1 MRILLCSHWFF
12 PSYGGV
18 ETVSRI
24 LAEEFVKAGASVT
37 IVTKTPGANID
48 APYQVVRRPS
58 FDAVRKLGNQSD
70 VIFQSL
76 ISLRTLVPLSLTRK
90 PVVIAHHSWMRRPDG
105 TKGTETYIKLLALRS
120 CHNVSI
126 SRAVADALPVRST
139 LIGNPFDDTEFRDL
153 RNMPKEKDIVFMGRL
168 VSDKGVDLLLHA
180 LAALQTEGH
189 TPSLTIIG
197 DGPER
202 PMLESLTTRM
212 GLARQVTFL
221 GSIQEGRGRIVA
233 QHRIMAIPSLWDEPF
248 GVVALEGIAS
258 GCALVASSGGGLG
271 EAVGP
276 CGLLFPNGDRLA
288 LTSALRRL
296 LEEPALCHEFVANGT
311 RHLQAFQPSYIAE
324 KYMSLFRTVTS
335 KSEHPSTRLDQ
346 GPGF

>member
-24 LAEEFVKAGASVT
+24 LAEEFAKAGASVT
-37 IVTKTPGANID
+37 VVTKTPGANMD
-48 APYQVVRRPS
+48 VPYQVVRRPS
-58 FDAVRKLGNQSD
+58 FETVRQLGNQCD
-70 VIFQSL
+70 IVLQNL
-76 ISLRTLVPLSLTRK
+76 ISLRTLLPLSLTRK
-90 PVVIAHHSWMRRPDG
+90 PVFITHSSWMRRSDG
-105 TKGTETYIKLLALRS
+105 TKGIETYVKLLAVRA

-126 SRAVADALPVRST
+126 SRAVADALPVEST

-153 RNMPKEKDIVFMGRL
+153 RDIPKQKDLIFMGRL

-180 LAALQTEGH
+180 LAELKPEGF
-189 TPSLTIIG
+189 TPSLSVIG

-202 PMLESLTTRM
+202 PALEELTVKL
-212 GLARQVTFL
+212 GLTQQVAFL
-221 GSIQEGRGRIVA
+221 GPVLGGRGRIVA
-233 QHRIMAIPSLWDEPF
+233 QHRIMLIPSLWNEPF

-276 CGLLFPNGDRLA
+276 CGLVFPNGDKLA
-288 LTSALRRL
+288 LAAAIKRL
-296 LEEPALCHEFVANGT
+296 LTEPALCQKFVANGPA
-311 RHLQAFQPSYIAE
+311 HLEAFRPSMIAE
-324 KYMSLFRTVTS
+324 RYLSLFRT
-335 KSEHPSTRLDQ
+335 LI
-346 GPGF
+346 

>member
-37 IVTKTPGANID
+37 VVTKTPGANID

-76 ISLRTLVPLSLTRK
+76 DLVARHLVPLSLTRK
-90 PVVIAHHSWMRRPDG
+90 PVVIAHHSWMRRPDEPKERKP
-105 TKGTETYIKLLALRS
+105 TSSYSPSAPVTTCPSAAPSQMPYP
-120 CHNVSI
+120 SI
-126 SRAVADALPVRST
+126 HPNRQPIRRHG
-139 LIGNPFDDTEFRDL
+139 IPRPPHI
-153 RNMPKEKDIVFMGRL
+153 PKEKDIVFMGRL

-180 LAALQTEGH
+180 PRGPPDGRPHTVSYHNRRWPREADAGELDHTNGPRATGH
-189 TPSLTIIG
+189 VPRIHPG
-197 DGPER
+197 
-202 PMLESLTTRM
+202 
-212 GLARQVTFL
+212 RQ
-221 GSIQEGRGRIVA
+221 GRIVA
-233 QHRIMAIPSLWDEPF
+233 QHRIMAIPSLWDQPF
-248 GVVALEGIAS
+248 GVVALEGISS

-288 LTSALRRL
+288 LTSALRR
-296 LEEPALCHEFVANGT
+296 F
-311 RHLQAFQPSYIAE
+311 
-324 KYMSLFRTVTS
+324 S
-335 KSEHPSTRLDQ
+335 KSRHFVTNSSPTALAISRLFSPRISPKST
-346 GPGF
+346 